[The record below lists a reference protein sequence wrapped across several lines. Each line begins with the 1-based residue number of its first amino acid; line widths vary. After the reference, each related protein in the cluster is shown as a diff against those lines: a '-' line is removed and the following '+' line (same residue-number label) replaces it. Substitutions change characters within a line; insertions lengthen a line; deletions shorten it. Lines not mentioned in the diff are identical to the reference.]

1 MSRILIIDDEQPV
14 RSVFRRALERA
25 GHEVSEAGDGQAG
38 LKQIAQSSFDLVVTD
53 IVMPE
58 MEGIEFI
65 LQLHREQP
73 DLKVIAMSGGGRVA
87 PKAYLDMARAAGAVS
102 VLAKPFTIEA
112 LLAAVDAA
120 LKG

>member
-38 LKQIAQSSFDLVVTD
+38 LKQIAASSFDLVVTD

-65 LQLHREQP
+65 LQVRREQP
-73 DLKVIAMSGGGRVA
+73 GLKVIAMSGGGRVA

-120 LKG
+120 LKR

>member
-38 LKQIAQSSFDLVVTD
+38 LKQIAQSPIDLVVTD
-53 IVMPE
+53 IVMPK

-65 LQLHREQP
+65 LQVHREQP
-73 DLKVIAMSGGGRVA
+73 GLKLIAVSGGGRVA
-87 PKAYLDMARAAGAVS
+87 PKVYLDMARSAGATS
-102 VLAKPFTIEA
+102 VLAKPFAIEE

>member
-38 LKQIAQSSFDLVVTD
+38 LKQIAQSSVDLVVTD

-65 LQLHREQP
+65 LQVRREQP
-73 DLKVIAMSGGGRVA
+73 GLKVIAMSGGGRVA

-120 LKG
+120 LKR

>member
-58 MEGIEFI
+58 MEGVEFI
-65 LQLHREQP
+65 FQVHREQP

-120 LKG
+120 LKR